1 MNSMMKAFPFA
12 AGIARDT
19 VKGFVVYLFETPGR
33 SLDLLTVWENRLR
46 QRSALTHMDQ
56 HLLEDMGL
64 TPEDAAKEAA
74 KPFWRA

>member
-12 AGIARDT
+12 AGFARDM
-19 VKGFVVYLFETPGR
+19 VVGFAVYLFETPGR
-33 SLDLLTVWENRLR
+33 SLEVLNVWEARLR
-46 QRSALTHMDQ
+46 QRDALKHMDA

-64 TPEDAAKEAA
+64 TPEDAAFESA